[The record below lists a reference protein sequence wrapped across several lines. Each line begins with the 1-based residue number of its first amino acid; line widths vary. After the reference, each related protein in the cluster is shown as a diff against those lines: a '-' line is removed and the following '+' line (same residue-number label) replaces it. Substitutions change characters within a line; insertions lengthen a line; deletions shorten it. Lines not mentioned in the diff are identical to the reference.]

1 MGKLVMGYW
10 DCPVCGTKEIRGD
23 VQNCPA
29 CGRARGDV
37 KFYMKNYTEGEI
49 REENERGDIEYLS
62 EDEAKYVSKNPD
74 WYCSFCNS
82 LNSDNAEYCSNCGSS
97 RKDSESN
104 YFDQLKKRKEREEAE
119 LAAQPHTAVPQKS
132 SKKPLFIL
140 ALVVLAI
147 ILLFSWMNGNKTAGD
162 LKVTALNWVRNIN
175 IEKNIQYS
183 ESGWAL
189 PAGAEL
195 VDQKEEYH
203 HSDSV
208 LTGYIPREVE
218 RSRRVL
224 DHYETYYTYEDMGNG
239 YMQEVPHERPVYK
252 TEYYTETIDE
262 PVYAQVPRYATK
274 YYYTIWRWSPGRDV
288 TSSGDNHETAWP
300 EYTLEENEREGK
312 RSEAYSFTV
321 TNSKGETAEYRLAEK
336 DWMNLNAGDSIF
348 ITAKRSGAEPYI
360 SDEKGNK
367 IADIVQI
374 R

>member
-1 MGKLVMGYW
+1 M
-10 DCPVCGTKEIRGD
+10 
-23 VQNCPA
+23 
-29 CGRARGDV
+29 
-37 KFYMKNYTEGEI
+37 
-49 REENERGDIEYLS
+49 
-62 EDEAKYVSKNPD
+62 
-74 WYCSFCNS
+74 
-82 LNSDNAEYCSNCGSS
+82 
-97 RKDSESN
+97 
-104 YFDQLKKRKEREEAE
+104 
-119 LAAQPHTAVPQKS
+119 
-132 SKKPLFIL
+132 
-140 ALVVLAI
+140 
-147 ILLFSWMNGNKTAGD
+147 
-162 LKVTALNWVRNIN
+162 
-175 IEKNIQYS
+175 
-183 ESGWAL
+183 
-189 PAGAEL
+189 
-195 VDQKEEYH
+195 
-203 HSDSV
+203 
-208 LTGYIPREVE
+208 
-218 RSRRVL
+218 L

-348 ITAKRSGAEPYI
+348 ITAKRTGAEPYI